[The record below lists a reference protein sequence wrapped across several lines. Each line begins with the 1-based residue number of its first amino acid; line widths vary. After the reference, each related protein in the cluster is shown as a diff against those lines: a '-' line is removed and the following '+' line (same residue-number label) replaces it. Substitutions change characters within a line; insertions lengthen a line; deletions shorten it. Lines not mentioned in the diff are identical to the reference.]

1 MENIGS
7 IYNLVNFKK
16 NIGIA
21 SYYEHYYLAFDMQ
34 FHSHQ
39 KLEIMYVIFGELT
52 IEYYEN
58 DEVCVKKIRPTE
70 FVFIDSDVKHKIIV
84 DNIETRILNI
94 EMFFS
99 SDSTQ
104 IGILGNLYDNYPPF
118 KELIKKKKSVFKSK
132 DEGTLIQC
140 ITLMQKYLEANE
152 KIECDSKIAN
162 MISLL
167 FMLISDCVKNEKQLR
182 VGSSIV
188 NQAIDYIQDNYQ
200 SELTLDMVSNAC
212 NISKNHL
219 NSLFKDTFQMTVM
232 AYVRKVK
239 ITKACE
245 LMQKTNL
252 LLSQI
257 RARVGF
263 TNKMSFNRNFEKIMN
278 TSPGKYKS
286 FITKK
291 SRQVN
296 LNTKITNIYN
306 YN

>member
-1 MENIGS
+1 
-7 IYNLVNFKK
+7 
-16 NIGIA
+16 
-21 SYYEHYYLAFDMQ
+21 
-34 FHSHQ
+34 
-39 KLEIMYVIFGELT
+39 
-52 IEYYEN
+52 
-58 DEVCVKKIRPTE
+58 
-70 FVFIDSDVKHKIIV
+70 
-84 DNIETRILNI
+84 
-94 EMFFS
+94 
-99 SDSTQ
+99 
-104 IGILGNLYDNYPPF
+104 
-118 KELIKKKKSVFKSK
+118 
-132 DEGTLIQC
+132 
-140 ITLMQKYLEANE
+140 
-152 KIECDSKIAN
+152 
-162 MISLL
+162 
-167 FMLISDCVKNEKQLR
+167 
-182 VGSSIV
+182 
-188 NQAIDYIQDNYQ
+188 
-200 SELTLDMVSNAC
+200 
-212 NISKNHL
+212 
-219 NSLFKDTFQMTVM
+219 MTVM